1 VVISGGGPE
10 IMEAANKGAKI
21 AGGVSVGLN
30 ILLPH
35 EQKSNKYIDSDK
47 LIDFH
52 YFFVRKV
59 MFVKY
64 TQGFIVMP
72 GGLGTLDEF
81 FEAMRLIQTRKI
93 DKFPFI
99 LVGKEY

>member
-1 VVISGGGPE
+1 
-10 IMEAANKGAKI
+10 
-21 AGGVSVGLN
+21 
-30 ILLPH
+30 
-35 EQKSNKYIDSDK
+35 
-47 LIDFH
+47 
-52 YFFVRKV
+52 

>member
-1 VVISGGGPE
+1 MVISGDGLG
-10 IMEAANKGAKI
+10 IMEAANKDTKTVVGI
-21 AGGVSVGLN
+21 SVGLN

-35 EQKSNKYIDSDK
+35 EQGSNKYVDSDK

-52 YFFVRKV
+52 YFFVIKV
-59 MFVKY
+59 TFVKH

-72 GGLGTLDEF
+72 SGLGTLDEF
-81 FEAMRLIQTRKI
+81 FEAMILIQTRKI

-99 LVGKEY
+99 

>member
-1 VVISGGGPE
+1 MVISGDGPG
-10 IMEAANKGAKI
+10 IMEAANKDAKTV
-21 AGGVSVGLN
+21 GGVSVGLN

-35 EQKSNKYIDSDK
+35 EQGSNKYIDSDK

-52 YFFVRKV
+52 YFFVIKV
-59 MFVKY
+59 IFVKY

-81 FEAMRLIQTRKI
+81 FEAMTLIQTRKI